1 MHKHNIIQY
10 IKLVN
15 IKYFILPEKV
25 PCMFGFG
32 LTMYMRIACF
42 LLTMKFF
49 QVCAMC
55 AIPCYKGISY
65 LGDALVCIKNQY
77 F

>member
-1 MHKHNIIQY
+1 MHKYNIIQY

-15 IKYFILPEKV
+15 IKYFIFSEKV
-25 PCMFGFG
+25 SCMFEFG

-49 QVCAMC
+49 KFVQCALSH
-55 AIPCYKGISY
+55 AIKAFLI
-65 LGDALVCIKNQY
+65 
-77 F
+77 